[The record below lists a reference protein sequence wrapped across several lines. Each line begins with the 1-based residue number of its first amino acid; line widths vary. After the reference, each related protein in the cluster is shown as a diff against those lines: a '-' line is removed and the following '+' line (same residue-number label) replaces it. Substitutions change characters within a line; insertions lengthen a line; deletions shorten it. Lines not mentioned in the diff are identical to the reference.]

1 MKENKPGEGYRL
13 HLQYKMFDKMIS
25 ESYGGEYDAMYAFI
39 FSKDCSKQFPEKY
52 LHDCLISDFIK
63 WSRNRGVLSEWDA
76 QLVDIRHKNKDK
88 LQK

>member
-1 MKENKPGEGYRL
+1 
-13 HLQYKMFDKMIS
+13 MFDKMIS

-63 WSRNRGVLSEWDA
+63 WSRNRGVLSE
-76 QLVDIRHKNKDK
+76 
-88 LQK
+88 